1 MVFRWA
7 RQVVWHPTMAI
18 VPAFHG
24 PAADLPTR
32 RQGKIAVPLRVLRN
46 GAVDIAAGKDMQMT
60 RAQKR
65 ALRALM

>member
-1 MVFRWA
+1 
-7 RQVVWHPTMAI
+7 MAI

-32 RQGKIAVPLRVLRN
+32 RQGKIAVPLRVSRN

>member
-1 MVFRWA
+1 MGEA
-7 RQVVWHPTMAI
+7 GCLASD
-18 VPAFHG
+18 HG
-24 PAADLPTR
+24 YSPRLSWPGRRPSTR

-46 GAVDIAAGKDMQMT
+46 GAVDFAARKDMQMV